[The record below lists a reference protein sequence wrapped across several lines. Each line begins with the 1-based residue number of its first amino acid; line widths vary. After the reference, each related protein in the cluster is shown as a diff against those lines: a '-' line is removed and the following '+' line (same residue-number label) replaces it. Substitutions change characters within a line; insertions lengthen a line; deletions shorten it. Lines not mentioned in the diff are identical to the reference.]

1 MSEDNKHEID
11 FNEAL
16 RRIANTP
23 KDFIE
28 PSKKP
33 TSESKDTKKAAPS
46 TKGAAKVN

>member
-1 MSEDNKHEID
+1 MSEDNKQDIG

-23 KDFIE
+23 KELIE

-33 TSESKDTKKAAPS
+33 KNEIKDNKKAVPS
-46 TKGAAKVN
+46 KKGTAKVN